1 MAYIT
6 AENLAGRLPNDG
18 EGLSEE
24 EIRESI
30 DAAVAE
36 VVGLTGDANGESPL
50 LKRAVINQAM
60 ADLFDTLI
68 YPQDARRPG
77 TESSSLRAS
86 AQRDI
91 DTYLRI
97 KTDVDQDPLTIDSST
112 GYIIEAPF

>member
-1 MAYIT
+1 MAYIS

-18 EGLSEE
+18 EGLSSQ
-24 EIRESI
+24 EIQESI

-36 VVGLTGDANGESPL
+36 VVGLTGDTDGASPL

-97 KTDVDQDPLTIDSST
+97 KTDVDQDPLTLGGNIAYVT
-112 GYIIEAPF
+112 EVPW